1 MASLAVD
8 AMCRAST
15 GDGDVR
21 RKLYTDG
28 DFAVFSFKR
37 CILFDGIDVGAL
49 APDLA
54 ERAVPIVLDLIP
66 DEKRKLEKAFW
77 RDWPSAHPKLLGALL
92 ELAVT
97 VLANPVPAEA
107 SARRTHAKLLRRSIS
122 PPSQPEKS
130 GGDSAPSAFAG
141 GGETSAESASAIR
154 SALVACCAR
163 RASATSAARVRRLAA
178 IPASMP

>member
-1 MASLAVD
+1 MVALDSLSDIPPLAVD
-8 AMCRAST
+8 EMCRTST

-28 DFAVFSFKR
+28 DFAVFAFKR
-37 CILFDGIDVGAL
+37 CILFAGIDVGAL

-54 ERAVPIVLDLIP
+54 ERAVPIVLDLIS
-66 DEKRKLEKAFW
+66 DEKRKPEKAFW

-92 ELAVT
+92 DLAVT
-97 VLANPVPAEA
+97 VLANPAPAET

-130 GGDSAPSAFAG
+130 GGDSAPSAFGGAG
-141 GGETSAESASAIR
+141 KPLR
-154 SALVACCAR
+154 
-163 RASATSAARVRRLAA
+163 RVRAPSGRPWWHAVPGVQA
-178 IPASMP
+178 RPRRPE